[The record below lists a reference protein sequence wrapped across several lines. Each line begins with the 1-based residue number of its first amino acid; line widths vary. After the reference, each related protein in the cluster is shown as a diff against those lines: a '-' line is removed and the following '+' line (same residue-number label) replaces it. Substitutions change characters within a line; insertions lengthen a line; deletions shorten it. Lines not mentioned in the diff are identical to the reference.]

1 LGFIWQDNIFE
12 NCRVVASYKYKKI
25 AALNL
30 SNNLLNEAWV
40 KIPGLFYFIF
50 NLMNGELEENE
61 GGKKRKKALT
71 FSL

>member
-25 AALNL
+25 AA
-30 SNNLLNEAWV
+30 
-40 KIPGLFYFIF
+40 F

-61 GGKKRKKALT
+61 GIFFRKKKKK
-71 FSL
+71 SLDF